1 LAYDHEKYR
10 AGANWE
16 DVMGVDHVNAG
27 QAGLNNVGMQGGR
40 SGPVPASAPLLAS
53 GRAIGRQTV
62 TGTGRFVA
70 TAKDL
75 EAFQAGEI
83 LMADMTLPEWREVM
97 ERAAAIVTNRGDDG
111 SHAAVMALSL
121 GVPAVVG
128 TVDGASRLWT
138 GATLTIACDRS
149 GVGRVYEAGPSCD
162 SVTDET
168 C

>member
-1 LAYDHEKYR
+1 M
-10 AGANWE
+10 GADAQWE
-16 DVMGVDHVNAG
+16 DVVGVDHINAG
-27 QAGLNNVGMQGGR
+27 QAGPNSHGMPGAR
-40 SGPVPASAPLLAS
+40 SGRGPASAPVLAS

-62 TGTGRFVA
+62 TGIARFVA

-83 LMADMTLPEWREVM
+83 LMADMTLPEWAAVM

-111 SHAAVMALSL
+111 SHAALTALSL

-138 GATLTIACDRS
+138 GATLTIACDH
-149 GVGRVYEAGPSCD
+149 GPVGRVYEGGPASTD
-162 SVTDET
+162 VTDET